1 MCVRSTA
8 DETEQGG
15 DRVVPIIPN
24 ALERFVFVRL
34 GRGPLPILEIA
45 GAGGLRVAAAAYR
58 LGVLDRIA
66 DDGSTIDALGR
77 EMSADAG
84 VLGDLLEA
92 LVAYGYLRRRGEVYR
107 RTAVA
112 DRWLLRRSPADLGPF
127 LDLWD
132 RVTLRRWDELDE
144 ILRTGRPRRTL
155 YEWLDENPEHWPLA
169 QAAFRAV
176 ARIDADEVARRIR
189 LPIGASRA
197 IDVGGGHGL
206 YAVALCRRYPALR
219 ATVFDT
225 PKALAPARE
234 TLREGGMDERVELR
248 EGDALRNDLGGP
260 YDAALLFNVVHGLQP
275 DELATILGRIRAA
288 LAPGGRIFVLDQL
301 SDARTVGPATRGMHA
316 LLGLT
321 YRIVLGGRLW
331 SYAEVASS
339 LAAAGFA
346 DARRIRTST
355 SDLVEATVRRG
366 PDRAP

>member
-1 MCVRSTA
+1 MCVRSEA

-15 DRVVPIIPN
+15 DHVVPIIPN
-24 ALERFVFVRL
+24 ALERLVFVRL
-34 GRGPLPILEIA
+34 GRAPLPILEIA

-66 DDGSTIDALGR
+66 DDGSTVDALAH

-92 LVAYGYLRRRGEVYR
+92 LAAYGYLRRHGDAYR

-155 YEWLDENPEHWPLA
+155 YEWLDEHPEHWPLA

-176 ARIDADEVARRIR
+176 ARLDADEVARRIR
-189 LPIGASRA
+189 LPDGASRA

-206 YAVALCRRYPALR
+206 FAVALCRRYPALR

-234 TLREGGMDERVELR
+234 TLREAGMAERIELR
-248 EGDALRNDLGGP
+248 EGDALRDDLGGP

-301 SDARTVGPATRGMHA
+301 SDSRTVGPATRGMRA

-346 DARRIRTST
+346 DARRNRTST

-366 PDRAP
+366 A